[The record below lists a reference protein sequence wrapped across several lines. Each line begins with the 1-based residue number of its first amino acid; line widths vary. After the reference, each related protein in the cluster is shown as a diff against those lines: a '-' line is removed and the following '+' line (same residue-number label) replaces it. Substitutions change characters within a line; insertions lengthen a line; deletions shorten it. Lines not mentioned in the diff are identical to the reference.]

1 MIPVSEVLNRFQEYQ
16 PDLEPPSSSL
26 QAEVALVL
34 NRETGEHDPSIVFIQ
49 RAASPD
55 DPWSGPVS
63 YTHLT
68 LPTKA

>member
-1 MIPVSEVLNRFQEYQ
+1 MIPVSEVLDRFQEYH

-34 NRETGEHDPSIVFIQ
+34 NRDTGEHDPSILFIQ

-55 DPWSGPVS
+55 DP
-63 YTHLT
+63 
-68 LPTKA
+68 